1 MWISQVCVLLVL
13 CKDISWAGET
23 GNSLVTCAACQTLQ
37 TQIDDWSCDINCRVA
52 NGNNGM
58 YVTQKCI
65 VSYLN

>member
-1 MWISQVCVLLVL
+1 MRFSQVCVLLVL
-13 CKDISWAGET
+13 CKDISWAAET

-37 TQIDDWSCDINCRVA
+37 AQIDDWSCDINCQVA

-58 YVTQKCI
+58 YVTQNCI